1 VSQSPQHPDP
11 HRAGK
16 AGAVSGDEAER
27 TMTMAIFFVIAS
39 SLFVGFSS
47 AWMLCGQSDSIFAI
61 GMIALNVVSI
71 IVNARNLV
79 EK

>member
-1 VSQSPQHPDP
+1 
-11 HRAGK
+11 
-16 AGAVSGDEAER
+16 
-27 TMTMAIFFVIAS
+27 MTMAIFFVIAS

-71 IVNARNLV
+71 IVNARSLE